1 MKLTLRR
8 IGNSLGVIIPKDAL
22 VGLGLGEGDSL
33 ELRLGGIRPA
43 NRARHGNQEL
53 DELKRAISLAVVRQ
67 FSPREIRAQI
77 LANLSRWRRQD
88 LWISAYDEWRELAQ
102 ANDDGDLFAA
112 MIGRD
117 EEAVR
122 MRQSMPYAGLLSPR
136 EVKALNDESVA

>member
-22 VGLGLGEGDSL
+22 VGLGLGEGDIL

-43 NRARHGNQEL
+43 NRARRGNQEL
-53 DELKRAISLAVVRQ
+53 DNLKRAISLAVVRQ